1 MIIHISSAI
10 SLQRFRKW
18 TDVHSPMKV
27 WYEEHIQPNYVT
39 KREYYLR
46 VDTDSVY
53 YYRPLVR
60 ATLLHTKGYER

>member
-10 SLQRFRKW
+10 SLQRFREW

-27 WYEEHIQPNYVT
+27 WYEELIQPNYVT

-46 VDTDSVY
+46 VHTDSVY
-53 YYRPLVR
+53 YGPQVR
-60 ATLLHTKGYER
+60 ATLLNTKGYER